1 MSQATKEWVLNAG
14 EELRFEVSFKNTIE
28 VRLKSGYAEYFGAE
42 LGREAVYRLSGEN
55 GAIFSWQGCTLAI
68 TGTCESA
75 YVADETPMDAYTNV
89 HMALQQLRIQAR
101 NEQNPNAAPRVMIV
115 GPEDSGKTCIAR
127 ILCNYAVRMDER
139 PMFASLDPMEALTT
153 MPCTVSVQRV
163 STVIGM
169 ESGFMGFASASS
181 HGVAETP
188 LVWQFGHSQPERNV
202 GLFNT
207 LIDRMATSLE
217 RRAKV
222 EDSYAGIIVD
232 THGFND
238 TTNTT
243 IEHAIQALRI
253 NTLLV
258 VGNERMYSVYSQRLG
273 LHLTVLKL
281 VRSGGTVDRSATY
294 RQQLNSRTVRRYF
307 YGTESERVS
316 SFSTVVNFQE
326 IKILRVGE
334 DAVAPTS
341 TLPLGED
348 RKLTD
353 TTVLVVEPDE
363 SLIHSILAVTDAS
376 LDSMDVDDAENIVG
390 AQAVGFISVTKVE
403 MDKQRMIVLSPVP
416 GRLPKQVLLYGNAKW
431 METV

>member
-1 MSQATKEWVLNAG
+1 
-14 EELRFEVSFKNTIE
+14 
-28 VRLKSGYAEYFGAE
+28 
-42 LGREAVYRLSGEN
+42 
-55 GAIFSWQGCTLAI
+55 
-68 TGTCESA
+68 
-75 YVADETPMDAYTNV
+75 
-89 HMALQQLRIQAR
+89 
-101 NEQNPNAAPRVMIV
+101 
-115 GPEDSGKTCIAR
+115 
-127 ILCNYAVRMDER
+127 
-139 PMFASLDPMEALTT
+139 
-153 MPCTVSVQRV
+153 
-163 STVIGM
+163 
-169 ESGFMGFASASS
+169 
-181 HGVAETP
+181 
-188 LVWQFGHSQPERNV
+188 
-202 GLFNT
+202 
-207 LIDRMATSLE
+207 
-217 RRAKV
+217 
-222 EDSYAGIIVD
+222 
-232 THGFND
+232 
-238 TTNTT
+238 
-243 IEHAIQALRI
+243 
-253 NTLLV
+253 
-258 VGNERMYSVYSQRLG
+258 
-273 LHLTVLKL
+273 L